1 MVKVKRRLFDE
12 DADWVPA
19 KGRIFTMKKQTTRRQ
34 EQSDNEQQKTGGYS
48 PRTPMAPTLKVS
60 FTKDLS
66 SALAGA
72 PITDKTGLENAYSQG
87 DTYAY
92 GDTLYIAGT
101 HNLQDVFDDVSK
113 VPVWGDVRQSARYQ
127 AAEKALEANP
137 NIKRVVGHSLG
148 GSVALELQK
157 NHTGLDSRTY
167 GAPVWDPTGQDKL
180 YGKVERYRNLTDPVS
195 FFDGSANNRIKWNP
209 FTSLSL
215 THSFDNIATDFQAG
229 GNSSAFGW
237 KNPDGSISLTQ

>member
-1 MVKVKRRLFDE
+1 MVKVIGKRKLFDE

-19 KGRIFTMKKQTTRRQ
+19 KGRIFTMKK
-34 EQSDNEQQKTGGYS
+34 
-48 PRTPMAPTLKVS
+48 PTMGVRELTSQVENPKGE
-60 FTKDLS
+60 KDLS
-66 SALAGA
+66 SALAGE
-72 PITDKTGLENAYSQG
+72 PITDKTGLENAYAQG
-87 DTYAY
+87 DTYAN

-113 VPVWGDVRQSARYQ
+113 VPFWGDARQAARYQ

-157 NHTGLDSRTY
+157 NHPGLDSRTY
-167 GAPVWDPTGQDKL
+167 GAPVWDPLSQDKL
-180 YGKVERYRNLTDPVS
+180 FGKVERYRNLTDPVS
-195 FFDGSANNRIKWNP
+195 FFDGSANNSIKWNP
-209 FTSLSL
+209 FTSWSL
-215 THSFDNIATDFQAG
+215 THSFDNIATDFQSG
-229 GNSSAFGW
+229 GNSSALGW

>member
-19 KGRIFTMKKQTTRRQ
+19 KGRIFTMKKQTPRRQ
-34 EQSDNEQQKTGGYS
+34 EQSDNEILTQQVADQKEEKTKG
-48 PRTPMAPTLKVS
+48 
-60 FTKDLS
+60 LS

-72 PITDKTGLENAYSQG
+72 RITDKTGLENAYSQG

-167 GAPVWDPTGQDKL
+167 GAPVWDPMGQDKL

>member
-1 MVKVKRRLFDE
+1 MVKFNGKRRLFDE
-12 DADWVPA
+12 DADWLPA
-19 KGRIFTMKKQTTRRQ
+19 KGRIFMMKKPTTGAR
-34 EQSDNEQQKTGGYS
+34 DKAMD
-48 PRTPMAPTLKVS
+48 TPVDQR
-60 FTKDLS
+60 DLS
-66 SALAGA
+66 SALAGK
-72 PITDKTGLENAYSQG
+72 PITDKTGLENAYAQG
-87 DTYAY
+87 DTYAH

-113 VPVWGDVRQSARYQ
+113 VPFWGDVRQSARYQ

-167 GAPVWDPTGQDKL
+167 SAPAWDPMSQDQL
-180 YGKVERYRNLTDPVS
+180 RGKVERYRNLTDPVS

-209 FTSLSL
+209 FTSWSL
-215 THSFDNIATDFQAG
+215 THSFDNIATDFQSG
-229 GNSSAFGW
+229 GNAEAFGW
-237 KNPDGSISLTQ
+237 KNQDGSISLTQ